1 MPSLLRAA
9 AALVVIAAVAGPA
22 AGEEVTEP
30 APRRYQIE
38 RIRLEGIEHT
48 RPSQVLRH
56 IELSEGDLLDDQR
69 VLLSRLRLLQL
80 GWFSRVET
88 RVERGSERGQVVLVF
103 SFQERN
109 TLVVSDLFLGTTGP
123 QPFFGGLGLSQQN
136 FLGAGLG
143 LSGAFVWGGSPSD
156 SPGAPPRFSLRAT
169 FFDPDLRVKGWPPLV
184 IGITALWVQGHEFAC
199 TDSDCSAFSRDYSAA
214 PRLRY
219 SRAGGELSF
228 GIRPGPFERLLA
240 GYRWE
245 RVTGDEVNPVGAQAG
260 PVPSLLRG
268 RSTVSALT
276 GTYERDTRNDPFF
289 PTEGSR
295 LLGQIT
301 FASWVLESDYEY
313 SRYLIQLEG
322 NYGLWSGHALRL
334 TAVLGAVQGNAPFFD
349 RFYPADWAY
358 FSIGPALGRALEL
371 NFSTDSRYD
380 SLLAMA
386 GAEYGIPLWGR
397 GSFFQRGYLALGVR
411 WLFSEPSA
419 GAGRTRASSIPFS
432 GEAAL
437 RLETPVGVFNVS
449 LGYLLDNFL

>member
-1 MPSLLRAA
+1 MPALLPAA
-9 AALVVIAAVAGPA
+9 AALAVLAAMAEPA
-22 AGEEVTEP
+22 AGEEAAGQ
-30 APRRYQIE
+30 APQRYQIE
-38 RIRLEGIEHT
+38 HIQLEGLERT
-48 RPSQVLRH
+48 RPSEVQRY
-56 IELSEGDLLDDQR
+56 IELSEGDRLDDQR

-88 RVERGSERGQVVLVF
+88 RVERGSERGRVVLVF
-103 SFQERN
+103 TFQERN
-109 TLVVSDLFLGTTGP
+109 TLVISDLFLGTTGP

-143 LSGAFVWGGSPSD
+143 LSGAFVWGGAPND
-156 SPGAPPRFSLRAT
+156 SPGAPARFSLRGA
-169 FFDPDLRVKGWPPLV
+169 FFAPDLRVKGWPPLV
-184 IGITALWVQGHEFAC
+184 FGFTAIWLQGQEFAC
-199 TDSDCSAFSRDYSAA
+199 SDFDCSAFTRDYAAA

-245 RVTGDEVNPVGAQAG
+245 RVTGEDAG
-260 PVPSLLRG
+260 PAGASAGHPYLLRG
-268 RSTVSALT
+268 RSAISALT
-276 GTYERDTRNDPFF
+276 GTYERDTRNDLFF
-289 PTEGSR
+289 PTAGSR

-301 FASWVLESDYEY
+301 FASWVLDSDYEY
-313 SRYLIQLEG
+313 SRYLLQLEG
-322 NYGLWSGHALRL
+322 DYGLWSGHALKL
-334 TAVLGAVQGNAPFFD
+334 TGVVGAVQGDAPFFD

-380 SLLAMA
+380 SLLAMV
-386 GAEYGIPLWGR
+386 GVEYGIPLWGR

-432 GEAAL
+432 AEAAL
-437 RLETPVGVFNVS
+437 RLDTPVGMFNVS
-449 LGYLLDNFL
+449 LGYALDNFL